1 MRKILKVRYNINYDK
16 ELIIIK
22 KGYYLEG
29 LLIPLIFYDI
39 FDPDINIKLDLNYCN
54 NTKSNIY
61 IPI

>member
-61 IPI
+61 IHI